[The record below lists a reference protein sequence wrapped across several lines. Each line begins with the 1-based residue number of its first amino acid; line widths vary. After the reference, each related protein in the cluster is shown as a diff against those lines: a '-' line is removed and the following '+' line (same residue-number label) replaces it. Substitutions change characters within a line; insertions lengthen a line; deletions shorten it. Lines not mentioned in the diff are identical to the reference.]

1 MSSKLHSLLGY
12 DSLKRTYYGKDVIGY
27 FMKATN
33 NYIEAD
39 YISQQQWDKVISDG
53 NVIDAQ
59 TYLMDDLYIQNTRET
74 FTMAS
79 GKQFSSNIICNQCLN
94 EL

>member
-27 FMKATN
+27 FMKASN

-39 YISQQQWDKVISDG
+39 YISQQQWDKVISGG
-53 NVIDAQ
+53 NVTDAQ

-74 FTMAS
+74 FAMTS
-79 GKQFSSNIICNQCLN
+79 GKQFSGNTI
-94 EL
+94 